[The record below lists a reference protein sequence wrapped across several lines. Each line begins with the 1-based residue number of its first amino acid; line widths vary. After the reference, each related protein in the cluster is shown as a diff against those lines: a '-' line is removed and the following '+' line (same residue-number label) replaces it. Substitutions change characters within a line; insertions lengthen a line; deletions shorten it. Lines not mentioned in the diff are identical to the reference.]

1 MPRVSWSRWYAPGFV
16 ESVGWNLCFCV
27 CYEEAGMPRRY
38 PAEFRARSVAL
49 IRAGRS
55 VREVALLV
63 GVSEQALYGW
73 RRQDRID
80 RGEVSGVSRVEFAEL
95 VAARRRIREL
105 EVELAIHRRAVELLK
120 GVVPPKSVLRR

>member
-1 MPRVSWSRWYAPGFV
+1 MPSS
-16 ESVGWNLCFCV
+16 
-27 CYEEAGMPRRY
+27 Y

-80 RGEVSGVSRVEFAEL
+80 RGEVSGVSSVEFVEL
-95 VAARRRIREL
+95 VAVR
-105 EVELAIHRRAVELLK
+105 
-120 GVVPPKSVLRR
+120 

>member
-1 MPRVSWSRWYAPGFV
+1 
-16 ESVGWNLCFCV
+16 
-27 CYEEAGMPRRY
+27 MPRRY

-80 RGEVSGVSRVEFAEL
+80 RGEASGVSRVELAEL
-95 VAARRRIREL
+95 VTARRRIREL
-105 EVELAIHRRAVELLK
+105 EVELLIHRRAAELLK
-120 GVVPPKSVLRR
+120 EVVPPKGVLRR

>member
-1 MPRVSWSRWYAPGFV
+1 MPRS
-16 ESVGWNLCFCV
+16 
-27 CYEEAGMPRRY
+27 Y

-73 RRQDRID
+73 RRQDRIC

-105 EVELAIHRRAVELLK
+105 EVELAIHRRAAELLK
-120 GVVPPKSVLRR
+120 EVVPPKGVLRR

>member
-1 MPRVSWSRWYAPGFV
+1 
-16 ESVGWNLCFCV
+16 
-27 CYEEAGMPRRY
+27 MPRRY

-63 GVSEQALYGW
+63 GVSEQALYSW

-80 RGEVSGVSRVEFAEL
+80 RGEVPGVSRVELAEL
-95 VAARRRIREL
+95 VTARSPGPEL
-105 EVELAIHRRAVELLK
+105 GGPLTGNRGLTKHLDQPT
-120 GVVPPKSVLRR
+120 GVRS

>member
-1 MPRVSWSRWYAPGFV
+1 
-16 ESVGWNLCFCV
+16 
-27 CYEEAGMPRRY
+27 MPRRY

-80 RGEVSGVSRVEFAEL
+80 RGEVPGVSRVELAEL
-95 VAARRRIREL
+95 VTARRRIREL
-105 EVELAIHRRAVELLK
+105 EVELLIHRRAAELLK
-120 GVVPPKSVLRR
+120 EVVPPKGVLRR

>member
-1 MPRVSWSRWYAPGFV
+1 MPRS
-16 ESVGWNLCFCV
+16 
-27 CYEEAGMPRRY
+27 Y

-80 RGEVSGVSRVEFAEL
+80 RGEVSGVSSVEFAEL

-105 EVELAIHRRAVELLK
+105 EVELAIHRRAAELLK
-120 GVVPPKSVLRR
+120 EVVPPKGVLRRSV

>member
-1 MPRVSWSRWYAPGFV
+1 MPRS
-16 ESVGWNLCFCV
+16 
-27 CYEEAGMPRRY
+27 Y

-73 RRQDRID
+73 RRQE
-80 RGEVSGVSRVEFAEL
+80 G
-95 VAARRRIREL
+95 
-105 EVELAIHRRAVELLK
+105 LLH
-120 GVVPPKSVLRR
+120 V

>member
-1 MPRVSWSRWYAPGFV
+1 MPS
-16 ESVGWNLCFCV
+16 
-27 CYEEAGMPRRY
+27 RY

-55 VREVALLV
+55 VREVALLL

-80 RGEVSGVSRVEFAEL
+80 RGEVPGVSRVELAEL

-105 EVELAIHRRAVELLK
+105 EVEPLIHRRAAELLK
-120 GVVPPKSVLRR
+120 EVVPPKGVLRRSV